1 MKDQRT
7 QAKIVSLLAQ
17 GFSRSTEIRSN
28 RDLSFVIARLEG
40 EDQDM
45 APCLAVMHGIAFCD
59 AR

>member
-1 MKDQRT
+1 MTDQRT

-28 RDLSFVIARLEG
+28 RDLSFVVSRLEG
-40 EDQDM
+40 E
-45 APCLAVMHGIAFCD
+45 ARAWSRAWPSCLRMVSCD